1 MKKELYNQL
10 TDMCLSCDV
19 SPRIECMI
27 LDLMQDAYHNGWEDG
42 RSNDE
47 SLSPFDK

>member
-10 TDMCLSCDV
+10 TDMCQSCDV

-27 LDLMQDAYHNGWEDG
+27 LDLMQDAYYNGWEDG